1 MNTELD
7 GLAVA
12 HICAAAMYAS
22 QAFYSFAFWMRQR
35 HSVER
40 LFFAG
45 ICAGLCV
52 AASAGAAATMASS
65 EATLALTQRV
75 THVGLGLTAVAFV
88 EFGARFAVVP
98 AWIRRGAY
106 VGVGVALAILAS
118 GHYLAEVRGPAAFVI
133 FDGAGHVGWPTSMLG
148 SVFSIAVVAFV
159 AATLVRLVTGLTGV
173 RDSLERTARERRLVV
188 VATLPMIALM
198 GHDLLLMTGCVRSH
212 YLVPLGALP
221 MAAAVAVLF
230 MQRVV
235 STADHLSHRTEAIKV
250 AHRELRTTRRRLLRR
265 EQLAAVGE
273 LSAVIAHEVRN
284 PLAVIK
290 NAVAGLRRASLS
302 EDDEGTLLSILGE
315 ETDRLNRL
323 MHDLLAY
330 ARPVSPTLRPVE
342 LASLLGRVVSRVE
355 LDDVS
360 VSMEVPE
367 SLYVPAD
374 GELLRHALLNV
385 VENAVQSPG
394 AGTLSIRAEVHGESV
409 AIALKDDG
417 EGMAAETLEKALA
430 PFFTTKPAGT
440 GLGLAIVD
448 RIVRSHGGRLTIDS
462 VKGEGTTVTLELPL
476 SVSPE
481 SDDESE

>member
-1 MNTELD
+1 
-7 GLAVA
+7 
-12 HICAAAMYAS
+12 
-22 QAFYSFAFWMRQR
+22 
-35 HSVER
+35 
-40 LFFAG
+40 
-45 ICAGLCV
+45 
-52 AASAGAAATMASS
+52 
-65 EATLALTQRV
+65 
-75 THVGLGLTAVAFV
+75 
-88 EFGARFAVVP
+88 
-98 AWIRRGAY
+98 
-106 VGVGVALAILAS
+106 
-118 GHYLAEVRGPAAFVI
+118 
-133 FDGAGHVGWPTSMLG
+133 
-148 SVFSIAVVAFV
+148 
-159 AATLVRLVTGLTGV
+159 
-173 RDSLERTARERRLVV
+173 
-188 VATLPMIALM
+188 
-198 GHDLLLMTGCVRSH
+198 
-212 YLVPLGALP
+212 
-221 MAAAVAVLF
+221 
-230 MQRVV
+230 
-235 STADHLSHRTEAIKV
+235 
-250 AHRELRTTRRRLLRR
+250 
-265 EQLAAVGE
+265 
-273 LSAVIAHEVRN
+273 
-284 PLAVIK
+284 
-290 NAVAGLRRASLS
+290 
-302 EDDEGTLLSILGE
+302 